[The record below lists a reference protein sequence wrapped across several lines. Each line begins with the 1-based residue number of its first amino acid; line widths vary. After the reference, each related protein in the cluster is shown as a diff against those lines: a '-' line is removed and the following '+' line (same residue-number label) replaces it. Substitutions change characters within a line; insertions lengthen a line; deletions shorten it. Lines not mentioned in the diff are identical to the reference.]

1 MKEFDECPFTGK
13 FEGEHTMCTHVRN
26 CICACGSR
34 VTATR
39 LICDVQIKYCNVNFE
54 KYTIYDMLLHVL
66 IFQSNDDSVI
76 NQGRI
81 IHTGTV
87 HACTY
92 SADYNEYVLCL
103 FIFL

>member
-1 MKEFDECPFTGK
+1 
-13 FEGEHTMCTHVRN
+13 
-26 CICACGSR
+26 
-34 VTATR
+34 
-39 LICDVQIKYCNVNFE
+39 
-54 KYTIYDMLLHVL
+54 MLLHVL

-92 SADYNEYVLCL
+92 SADYNESVLCL
-103 FIFL
+103 FVFYGKKRK

>member
-1 MKEFDECPFTGK
+1 
-13 FEGEHTMCTHVRN
+13 MCRLST
-26 CICACGSR
+26 
-34 VTATR
+34 VT
-39 LICDVQIKYCNVNFE
+39 LIVE
-54 KYTIYDMLLHVL
+54 KYTLYNMLLHVL

-92 SADYNEYVLCL
+92 SADYNESVLCL
-103 FIFL
+103 FVFYDKKRK

>member
-1 MKEFDECPFTGK
+1 
-13 FEGEHTMCTHVRN
+13 
-26 CICACGSR
+26 
-34 VTATR
+34 
-39 LICDVQIKYCNVNFE
+39 
-54 KYTIYDMLLHVL
+54 MLLHVL

-92 SADYNEYVLCL
+92 SADYNESVLCL
-103 FIFL
+103 FERENNSVPKFLKMFSIVQMMFIKEVI